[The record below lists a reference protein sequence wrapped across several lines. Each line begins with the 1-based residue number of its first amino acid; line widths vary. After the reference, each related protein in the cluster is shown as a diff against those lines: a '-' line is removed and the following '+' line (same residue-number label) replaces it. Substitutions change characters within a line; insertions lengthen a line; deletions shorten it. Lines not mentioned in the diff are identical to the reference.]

1 MYFDVNSAAPDRQL
15 ADALERLAVAMRQ
28 SHWDAWANAG
38 LSATQ
43 RLILQALQGPEPAR
57 SIKSL
62 AALLGVSA
70 PTISDAV
77 SALQQK
83 GWTERIA
90 DPADARSRLVRL
102 TRAGRELVAQL
113 AQGAD
118 PLLQAVQS
126 LAATDQST
134 MYRLVLQLIRQLQ
147 ASGHIATSRMCLHC
161 RYFEPHA
168 HAGEKPHHCHLVGEP
183 LADRHLRLDCP
194 EQQPADPDAQRV
206 IWARFVQQP
215 SQEI

>member
-1 MYFDVNSAAPDRQL
+1 MYFDTNSPDAARQL
-15 ADALERLAVAMRQ
+15 ADALERLAVAARH
-28 SHWDAWANAG
+28 SHWDAWAHAG

-43 RLILQALQGPEPAR
+43 RLILQSLRAPGEAR
-57 SIKSL
+57 SVKSL
-62 AALLGVSA
+62 AALLGVSS
-70 PTISDAV
+70 PTVSDAV

-83 GWTERIA
+83 GLVERVA
-90 DPADARSRLVRL
+90 DAADARAKPVRL
-102 TRAGRELVAQL
+102 SRAGRALVDQL

-118 PLLQAVQS
+118 PLLQAAQS
-126 LAATDQST
+126 LAAADQAT

-161 RYFEPHA
+161 RFFEPHA
-168 HAGEKPHHCHLVGEP
+168 HAGERPHHCHLVGEP
-183 LADRHLRLDCP
+183 LADRHLRLDCA

-215 SQEI
+215 PQEI